1 MNIRLAKLDGRRAAR
16 VWVGLFVFLGVLPGL
31 HAIIL
36 PPIWRWSNPTP
47 HGANVYD
54 MAYIGGTYVQVGE
67 CGQVFTSQDAQT
79 WVPPESGT
87 TLALRAITLLR
98 RARDHHGREWN
109 GPCER

>member
-1 MNIRLAKLDGRRAAR
+1 M
-16 VWVGLFVFLGVLPGL
+16 LPRL

-67 CGQVFTSQDAQT
+67 CGQIFTSDDAQT
-79 WVPPESGT
+79 WVPRDSGT

-98 RARDHHGREWN
+98 RARRHHRREWD
-109 GPCER
+109 GAGER